1 MNYLILNHSQIES
14 IQSEYPLFDSDELQY
29 AGALKFNDESMGDFD
44 KSFSAEINWLEVKIE
59 GKWVTIIF
67 RGKPVKGALFELT
80 LEQGKLIEEHLLD
93 KYYAY

>member
-29 AGALKFNDESMGDFD
+29 AGALKFQDESAADYD
-44 KSFSAEINWLEVKIE
+44 QAFSVDISWLEIKVE
-59 GKWVTIIF
+59 NKWVTIIF

-80 LEQGKLIEEHLLD
+80 PEQGKLIEEQLLD
-93 KYYAY
+93 RYYAY